1 MTEKEIE
8 KHFVEALR
16 NYTNL
21 TIDELNAVVSTIP
34 YSRFQKGTILLN
46 QGDSVKDTY
55 YLIKGCVK
63 QSSVNQK
70 GKESTIELYTDGMA
84 ISTFGYADETGDS
97 CFSLVCLEP
106 CILVA
111 CSEELVKA
119 TVDENATY
127 GNLVDFFVRKQ
138 FTDTQRQLT
147 SFKQLSP
154 EERFGWLMAER
165 PMLLKRVQQNIL
177 ASYIDVTPESFS
189 RFKKRLTPS
198 AQTGKINSI

>member
-8 KHFVEALR
+8 EHFIEALR
-16 NYTNL
+16 TYTNL
-21 TIDELNAVVSTIP
+21 TVDALNAVVTTIP
-34 YSRFQKGTILLN
+34 YSRFHKGAILLN
-46 QGDSVKDTY
+46 QGDAVKDTY

-70 GKESTIELYTDGMA
+70 GKESIIELYTDKMA
-84 ISTFGYADETGDS
+84 ISTFGYADEAGAS
-97 CFSLVCLEP
+97 SFSLVCLEP
-106 CILVA
+106 SILVA

-127 GNLVDFFVRKQ
+127 GHLVDFFVRKQ

-154 EERFGWLMAER
+154 EERFGWLMDER
-165 PMLLKRVQQNIL
+165 PMLLKRVQQHIL
-177 ASYIDVTPESFS
+177 ASYIDISPESFS
-189 RFKKRLTPS
+189 RFKKRLNERGGRD
-198 AQTGKINSI
+198 AV